1 AKFPE
6 NFFLLRG
13 NHECASITRIYGFYD
28 ECKRRYNIKLWKLFC
43 DVFNCMPVCAIVDE
57 KIMCMHGGLS
67 PEISDFKQIR
77 NLVRPTDVPDTGLIC
92 DLLWADPDKDIAGWA
107 ENDRGVSFIFGPD
120 VVTGF
125 LQKHDLDLVC
135 RAHQVVEDG
144 YEFFAKRQL
153 ITLFSAP
160 NYCGE
165 FDNAGAMMTIDET
178 LMCSFKVLKPVKGKK
193 SEGRKSWQDAGAV
206 GRPHYSALAVA
217 LIRYLQVNFPLDLEM
232 LVQVHC
238 CFGLEAELAVL
249 LEGKAGRLAQ
259 RLGRKWEKIC
269 SEEGEEQ
276 LLMCLSLY
284 LECAKLFLKGKRYQ
298 RQLVANEL
306 AALVCLQLKA
316 VQINLAVSLNEQQN
330 AAISLRQEIG
340 DWKEVSSDGPE
351 ALAAAMVDASGLGP
365 LPKAEVSGGS
375 LESAESDN
383 GDADA
388 LAEVEG
394 QDSETK
400 LAGAEVL
407 SSSSESPTAPPS
419 PGGASAVADSLVPTL
434 NLGPAGDIFVVVNL
448 EEAEVEVF
456 AEYHQDF
463 IAAFEV

>member
-1 AKFPE
+1 
-6 NFFLLRG
+6 
-13 NHECASITRIYGFYD
+13 
-28 ECKRRYNIKLWKLFC
+28 
-43 DVFNCMPVCAIVDE
+43 
-57 KIMCMHGGLS
+57 
-67 PEISDFKQIR
+67 
-77 NLVRPTDVPDTGLIC
+77 
-92 DLLWADPDKDIAGWA
+92 
-107 ENDRGVSFIFGPD
+107 
-120 VVTGF
+120 
-125 LQKHDLDLVC
+125 
-135 RAHQVVEDG
+135 
-144 YEFFAKRQL
+144 
-153 ITLFSAP
+153 
-160 NYCGE
+160 
-165 FDNAGAMMTIDET
+165 
-178 LMCSFKVLKPVKGKK
+178 

-463 IAAFEV
+463 IAAFEVVSAYRHSFGDSLFKVWPRALYRQVVLLGSALYFQLFLQHLPLAKEWLEAVVKLYLNEPCPEQYPLRAKRMKQFMREGIPNLETRHQLARQLGSEFKDISIETASLVYMD